1 MTRSWWRWWQDWRIL
16 VYSSLLFG
24 HPPPHERERE
34 WVRGPYSSS
43 VIWLDWI
50 MALFHVYLFCDRYH
64 FSLKLLLLTVYS
76 YAKVFLTPSPLLPLW
91 ETICLSPLST
101 PSITSTNTET
111 NPQAANTN
119 TRESYN
125 SYHSN
130 VFLENFSDS
139 PSTVIVASYR
149 QLPEVTLWNANHWKS
164 ESILKRNPEISIAF
178 RKLFHGTVKKVLF
191 VDCHPALQGP
201 LSTHSTWSS
210 LQVFSSSLT
219 YDKGGPFWIVK
230 VVVKM
235 PQMISTIASRF
246 LEFEL
251 FSTYAPKNLKPN

>member
-1 MTRSWWRWWQDWRIL
+1 M
-16 VYSSLLFG
+16 
-24 HPPPHERERE
+24 RERE

-50 MALFHVYLFCDRYH
+50 MALFHVCLFCDRYH

-101 PSITSTNTET
+101 PSITSTNTDT

-125 SYHSN
+125 AYHFN
-130 VFLENFSDS
+130 VFLERFSDL

-149 QLPEVTLWNANHWKS
+149 QLPEVTLWNANHWSPNQSWKEIQKFPLHFENCSRAHLKKS
-164 ESILKRNPEISIAF
+164 
-178 RKLFHGTVKKVLF
+178 
-191 VDCHPALQGP
+191 
-201 LSTHSTWSS
+201 
-210 LQVFSSSLT
+210 
-219 YDKGGPFWIVK
+219 
-230 VVVKM
+230 
-235 PQMISTIASRF
+235 ISTILSSAKLGLNKTRMG
-246 LEFEL
+246 
-251 FSTYAPKNLKPN
+251 KNY

>member
-1 MTRSWWRWWQDWRIL
+1 MVGLNHAAFSRLPFLRSL
-16 VYSSLLFG
+16 SLLFEITPT
-24 HPPPHERERE
+24 HC
-34 WVRGPYSSS
+34 
-43 VIWLDWI
+43 
-50 MALFHVYLFCDRYH
+50 LFIC
-64 FSLKLLLLTVYS
+64 KG
-76 YAKVFLTPSPLLPLW
+76 FLTPSPLLPLW

-125 SYHSN
+125 SYHFN
-130 VFLENFSDS
+130 VFLEKFSDL

-191 VDCHPALQGP
+191 VDCHWTPQGP
-201 LSTHSTWSS
+201 SSAHFTWFS
-210 LQVFSSSLT
+210 LKSLFFQSDT
-219 YDKGGPFWIVK
+219 W
-230 VVVKM
+230 
-235 PQMISTIASRF
+235 QSRAF
-246 LEFEL
+246 LN
-251 FSTYAPKNLKPN
+251 SRRGRKNAPND